1 MEGLNTI
8 NTTEDSRREHSI
20 SILAILLKVAI
31 SLLIILGNTLNLM
44 VLPKLSD
51 INEVSKIFHL
61 ALSLMD
67 LVVGIVT
74 LITVVFDVVD
84 GTEFVRPLCITT
96 GILNI
101 VAPTSS
107 VCILVLL
114 HVDRFLSI
122 TKPLRYPGWIT
133 PRKAQAQI
141 LIACVSLTGIVVIGI
156 GVSPS
161 SWDIIYSPGTI
172 AVCMADFSNTEFA
185 PYIAAIMLLVV
196 WLPADIIFVMYCR
209 IICISLKAS
218 GQIRRAKVAPVAAA
232 MATERQLRC
241 AQHAHPGNYHV
252 NNALEPGGLR
262 IQIIS
267 SVLRSLKM
275 PLIIYFVFFLSWGP
289 FSISLGYV
297 ALTGIPYPPW
307 VGFFVVSSWHL

>member
-1 MEGLNTI
+1 
-8 NTTEDSRREHSI
+8 
-20 SILAILLKVAI
+20 
-31 SLLIILGNTLNLM
+31 M

-84 GTEFVRPLCITT
+84 GMEFVRPLCITT

-122 TKPLRYPGWIT
+122 TKPLRYPAWIT
-133 PRKAQAQI
+133 PRKAQVQI

-172 AVCMADFSNTEFA
+172 AVCMADFTNIDFA
-185 PYIAAIMLLVV
+185 PYFAAIMLLGV
-196 WLPADIIFVMYCR
+196 WLPAGIIFVMYCR

-232 MATERQLRC
+232 MAPEGHPRC
-241 AQHAHPGNYHV
+241 AQHAHPV
-252 NNALEPGGLR
+252 NNALEPGGST
-262 IQIIS
+262 IQIIFS
-267 SVLRSLKM
+267 LLRM
-275 PLIIYFVFFLSWGP
+275 TEGEPE
-289 FSISLGYV
+289 V
-297 ALTGIPYPPW
+297 A
-307 VGFFVVSSWHL
+307 S